1 MRRYISAVGITVI
14 LLLGSLLAYP
24 ARAQVDCNTQQHWI
38 AIDNSLSVNLRH
50 VFCGE
55 WNRSRPKGF
64 HSRPGG
70 INPDTVAVFAV
81 QDKANAA
88 GVYTGRWSHK
98 ADPNK
103 NKFSS
108 MFPDN
113 CSARQ
118 VLNSIAHAV
127 AHTFQCPAGAPD
139 WTQCGFNKPREA
151 SSADPAV
158 EKNEQYCSQNDKLFT
173 IGFAPPRN
181 GRINTAFP
189 LYE

>member
-1 MRRYISAVGITVI
+1 MHRYQSAGGIAAIV
-14 LLLGSLLAYP
+14 LLWLLAAFP
-24 ARAQVDCNTQQHWI
+24 ARAQIDCDTLQHWS
-38 AIDNSLSVNLRH
+38 AIDNNLSINQKH

-55 WNRSRPKGF
+55 WDRNRPKGF
-64 HSRPGG
+64 HSRPDG
-70 INPDTVAVFAV
+70 INPDTIATFTV

-98 ADPNK
+98 DGPKK

-118 VLNSIAHAV
+118 VLNSIAHAA
-127 AHTFQCPAGAPD
+127 AHPSQCPAGAPD
-139 WTQCGFNKPREA
+139 WTQCGFNQPRVTQ
-151 SSADPAV
+151 SAV
-158 EKNEQYCSQNDKLFT
+158 ENSEKYCSQNNRLFT